1 MKSAFTLLSLF
12 FSIAITSAQAPFVT
26 TWQTDNAG
34 TSCNSCITIPTHP
47 QSTYNYEVDWDN
59 DGVYDES
66 GITGSVT
73 HDFGTPGTYTI
84 AIRGDFPRI
93 YFNDEGDYRKI
104 LQVNQ
109 WGDIQWQSMA
119 RAFRGCRNLN
129 GPMRDT
135 PNLSQV
141 TDMSYMFAQATS
153 FNQDIGGWDVSNV
166 SNMER
171 MFDSAIN
178 FNQRIGGWDVSE
190 VSNMRWMFWEAV
202 SFNQYIGNWDV
213 SNVTNMSGMFQD
225 AIRFNQAINNW
236 DVSNVND
243 MSWMFGYASSF
254 K

>member
-109 WGDIQWQSMA
+109 WGDNPWESMSGS
-119 RAFRGCRNLN
+119 FYGCENLN
-129 GPMRDT
+129 GLMEDAPDLT
-135 PNLSQV
+135 LV
-141 TDMSYMFAQATS
+141 TDMSYMLAGATS
-153 FNQDIGGWDVSNV
+153 FNQDIGD
-166 SNMER
+166 
-171 MFDSAIN
+171 
-178 FNQRIGGWDVSE
+178 
-190 VSNMRWMFWEAV
+190 
-202 SFNQYIGNWDV
+202 WDV
-213 SNVTNMSGMFQD
+213 SNVTNMENMFSS
-225 AIRFNQAINNW
+225 ASAFNQDISDW
-236 DVSNVND
+236 DVSRVD
-243 MSWMFGYASSF
+243 LM
-254 K
+254 